1 MCTQKSYRKALALS
15 SPVLL
20 EGQHQLYH
28 RSQRSTEG
36 HIFAQFQP
44 IVHSPSSSSGVRLLV
59 IINLLRA
66 QRLQPPPVLGGPH
79 VLLQRIGRN
88 AVFAASTTYVR
99 ASISKS
105 GGSAWEQT
113 TRRLGM
119 RKPAGHAVVLA
130 KSWQVRIGFCLL
142 RENLVDEI
150 WPQLTGT
157 YVVPT
162 ALIGPLFQARLPVIL
177 VFAVLPA
184 VANLA
189 PATPR
194 SHAVRSWLA
203 ASLRR
208 LLRGGL

>member
-1 MCTQKSYRKALALS
+1 
-15 SPVLL
+15 
-20 EGQHQLYH
+20 
-28 RSQRSTEG
+28 
-36 HIFAQFQP
+36 
-44 IVHSPSSSSGVRLLV
+44 
-59 IINLLRA
+59 
-66 QRLQPPPVLGGPH
+66 
-79 VLLQRIGRN
+79 
-88 AVFAASTTYVR
+88 
-99 ASISKS
+99 
-105 GGSAWEQT
+105 
-113 TRRLGM
+113 M

-130 KSWQVRIGFCLL
+130 KSWQVRIGFRLL
-142 RENLVDEI
+142 GENLVDEI

-194 SHAVRSWLA
+194 SHAVRLWLA